1 MIDILSKLFNL
12 IKLVRLKNKFIIL
25 NFFLI
30 LNLVF
35 ELIGI
40 GSLIPLINFTVDPE
54 SFINL
59 INKLNLLELTVQSN
73 KELAILFTYL
83 VLAIFILKISIGLV
97 YLWML
102 QILSLNLIINY
113 LSEH

>member
-40 GSLIPLINFTVDPE
+40 GLLIPLINFTVDP
-54 SFINL
+54 
-59 INKLNLLELTVQSN
+59 
-73 KELAILFTYL
+73 
-83 VLAIFILKISIGLV
+83 
-97 YLWML
+97 
-102 QILSLNLIINY
+102 
-113 LSEH
+113 

>member
-1 MIDILSKLFNL
+1 MINILSKLIDL
-12 IKLVRLKNKFIIL
+12 IKLVKLKNKFIIL

-40 GSLIPLINFTVDPE
+40 GLLIPLINFTVDPD

-59 INKLNLLELTVQSN
+59 INKLNLFELTVQSN
-73 KELAILFTYL
+73 KELAILFYL
-83 VLAIFILKISIGLV
+83 F
-97 YLWML
+97 
-102 QILSLNLIINY
+102 
-113 LSEH
+113 